1 MKITG
6 IHLRAWPHA
15 IQLLTNLFT
24 PDIVGYFVMTAR
36 KHTKQKTNSEKIQDF
51 RENFDHIDAGKSIST
66 YFIKQNK
73 QCPA

>member
-1 MKITG
+1 M
-6 IHLRAWPHA
+6 
-15 IQLLTNLFT
+15 
-24 PDIVGYFVMTAR
+24 
-36 KHTKQKTNSEKIQDF
+36 QDF